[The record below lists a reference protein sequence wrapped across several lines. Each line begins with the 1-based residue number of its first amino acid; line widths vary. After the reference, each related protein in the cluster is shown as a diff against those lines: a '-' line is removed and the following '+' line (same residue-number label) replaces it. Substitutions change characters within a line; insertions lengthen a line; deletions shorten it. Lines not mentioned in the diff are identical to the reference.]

1 MEKQS
6 KTKLL
11 KVLRTLQGYQRM
23 CLGKNV
29 SFDLESKN
37 IGNSITII
45 VWIIKDSDF
54 RCINI
59 YDFFDDEEVARR
71 LQCATAIL
79 KEYGIIKD

>member
-1 MEKQS
+1 MRKQS
-6 KTKLL
+6 ETKLL

-37 IGNSITII
+37 SGNTITFI
-45 VWIIKDSDF
+45 VWIIKDCYI

-59 YDFFDDEEVARR
+59 YDFLDDEEVAQR
-71 LQCATAIL
+71 LQCATTIL